1 MVDRPA
7 PKPANRRH
15 QVRLAIAGIC
25 AVLVLLF
32 AFQNRDPVN
41 VDYLFFDRESRL
53 IYVILGSAILGA
65 IAGSL
70 FRRTRR
76 RGDRRDRDD

>member
-7 PKPANRRH
+7 PRPANRRH
-15 QVRLAIAGIC
+15 QVRIAIAGI
-25 AVLVLLF
+25 AVVLVLLF
-32 AFQNRDPVN
+32 AFQNRDPVK
-41 VDYLFFDRESRL
+41 VDYLFFDRQSRL

-70 FRRTRR
+70 FRRARR
-76 RGDRRDRDD
+76 RGDRDRDD

>member
-7 PKPANRRH
+7 SRPANRKH
-15 QVRLAIAGIC
+15 QVRIAIAAIC
-25 AVLVLLF
+25 ALLILLF
-32 AFQNRDPVN
+32 AFQNRDEVN
-41 VDYLFFDRESRL
+41 VDYLFFERESRL

-70 FRRTRR
+70 FRRARR
-76 RGDRRDRDD
+76 RRAREDRDD

>member
-7 PKPANRRH
+7 PKPANRRN
-15 QVRLAIAGIC
+15 QVRIAIAGI
-25 AVLVLLF
+25 AVVLVLLF
-32 AFQNRDPVN
+32 AFQNRDPVK

-70 FRRTRR
+70 FRRARH
-76 RGDRRDRDD
+76 RGRDRDRDD